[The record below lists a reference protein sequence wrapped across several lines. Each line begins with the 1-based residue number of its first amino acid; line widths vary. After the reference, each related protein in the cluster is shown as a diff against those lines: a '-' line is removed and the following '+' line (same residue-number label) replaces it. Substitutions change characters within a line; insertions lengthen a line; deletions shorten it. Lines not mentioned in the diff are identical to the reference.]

1 MARQSDRRESI
12 SLGILDSLK
21 SAGFWSAIGAVGGIV
36 GTVVGVVLFLTADP
50 LRDFAVSV
58 LIIGLV
64 LLFLA
69 IVLSPRA
76 IAIFMAG
83 RQGRYGANLAI
94 MTAAFFIIVILINFL
109 LFRNSTRVDVTAT
122 RVFSLSQQTI
132 NILGNLDAPVRGQ
145 RLLRSRQFGHRVP
158 QAASRRHA
166 QRVHQAE
173 RQVYL
178 QVRRP

>member
-1 MARQSDRRESI
+1 MARQPDRRDQVSQ
-12 SLGILDSLK
+12 GILDSLK
-21 SAGFWSAIGAVGGIV
+21 STGFWSAIGAIVGIV
-36 GTVVGVVLFLTADP
+36 ATLLGVVAFLTVEP

-94 MTAAFFIIVILINFL
+94 MTAAFFIIVILVNFL
-109 LFRNSTRVDVTAT
+109 LFRNPTRVDVTAT
-122 RVFSLSQQTI
+122 RVFSLSQQTV
-132 NILGNLDAPVRGQ
+132 NILGDLNAPIRANA
-145 RLLRSRQFGHRVP
+145 FFVP
-158 QAASRRHA
+158 HLSLIHI
-166 QRVHQAE
+166 
-173 RQVYL
+173 
-178 QVRRP
+178 